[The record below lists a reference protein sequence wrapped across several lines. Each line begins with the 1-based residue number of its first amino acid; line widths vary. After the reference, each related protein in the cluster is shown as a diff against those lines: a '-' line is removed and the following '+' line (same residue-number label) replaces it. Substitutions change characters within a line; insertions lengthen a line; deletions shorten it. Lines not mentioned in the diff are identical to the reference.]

1 MQSQFHRRLTSP
13 DHDGSKKQHN
23 LLRILSF
30 YSQVNEVFLNKNIKL
45 LIISFIS
52 LRRVTLEVTL
62 EAAEIETIILEASQ
76 LAI

>member
-13 DHDGSKKQHN
+13 DHDGSKKQQN